1 MAEKVGFIGLGI
13 MGKPMA
19 RNLLRGGYELVVYN
33 RSQKAV
39 EELTKEG
46 ARAAGGPKELAE
58 ACTIIITMLPDS
70 PDVEGVLVGED
81 GIFEGMGDDTLLIDM
96 STISPVSAKE
106 LARSVHGRGASML
119 DAPVSG
125 GEQGAINGTL
135 SIMVGGIE
143 EGFERAKPLFEI
155 LGKTINRV
163 GDSGAGQVVKA
174 ANQIVAALILEAV
187 SEALVLGS
195 KAGVD
200 PAKMIEVLSGGMAQ
214 NKMMEAKSG
223 NFLKHDFTPG
233 FRLELHRK
241 DLRIA
246 LAAGREYG
254 VSLPVTAFVEQVL
267 EALVAKG
274 LGGEDHSAMLT
285 YIEDLAQ
292 HKVGDRS

>member
-1 MAEKVGFIGLGI
+1 

-19 RNLLRGGYELVVYN
+19 RNLLKGGYELVAYN
-33 RSQKAV
+33 RSQEVV
-39 EELTKEG
+39 EELVREG
-46 ARAAGGPKELAE
+46 ARAAGSPKELAQ

-70 PDVEGVLVGED
+70 PDVEGVLIGED
-81 GIFEGMGDDTLLIDM
+81 GVFEGMEDDALLIDM
-96 STISPVSAKE
+96 STISPVAAIE
-106 LARSVHGRGASML
+106 LAQSVHERGASML

-135 SIMVGGIE
+135 SIMAGGRE
-143 EGFERAKPLFEI
+143 EDFERAKPLFKI

-163 GDSGAGQVVKA
+163 GENGAGQVVKA

-187 SEALVLGS
+187 SEALVLGA

-214 NKMMEAKSG
+214 NRMMEAKSE

-246 LAAGREYG
+246 LATGREYG

-267 EALVAKG
+267 EALVVKG
-274 LGGEDHSAMLT
+274 LGSEDHSAIIT
-285 YIEDLAQ
+285 HIEDLAQ
-292 HKVGDRS
+292 YKVGERP